1 MRCTE
6 FSKRNWLP
14 RERLQVR
21 TQICG
26 GRPEIA
32 CQNCRR
38 PPESEIPRFLVTG
51 EGKVCEALP
60 QRHLSTKTPTLYLQ
74 SIPIGEKFYLAENFY
89 WSGHLFLADLL
100 VFLLFCRSLKQK
112 WSVIFHWHVFENK
125 CEQSR
130 MLSQCDL
137 LQSTM
142 FYVTFPISC
151 ECKHYWVC
159 IDTVQL

>member
-1 MRCTE
+1 MDGHHQENVCLLQELVLENTVVIAAEAPRHKLHDAVHRLDI
-6 FSKRNWLP
+6 SKRNWLP
-14 RERLQVR
+14 RERLQLR

-51 EGKVCEALP
+51 EGEVCEALP

-89 WSGHLFLADLL
+89 WSGHLLLADLL
-100 VFLLFCRSLKQK
+100 VFLLLCRCLQQK
-112 WSVIFHWHVFENK
+112 VFH
-125 CEQSR
+125 R
-130 MLSQCDL
+130 
-137 LQSTM
+137 
-142 FYVTFPISC
+142 
-151 ECKHYWVC
+151 
-159 IDTVQL
+159 

>member
-1 MRCTE
+1 MKYLVGKGHHQETHVVIAAPPRHKLPSVQYCTMRCTE

-32 CQNCRR
+32 CQNCRG
-38 PPESEIPRFLVTG
+38 PPESEIPRVLVTG

-89 WSGHLFLADLL
+89 WGGHLLLADLL
-100 VFLLFCRSLKQK
+100 VFLLLCRSLQQK
-112 WSVIFHWHVFENK
+112 VFH
-125 CEQSR
+125 R
-130 MLSQCDL
+130 
-137 LQSTM
+137 
-142 FYVTFPISC
+142 
-151 ECKHYWVC
+151 
-159 IDTVQL
+159 